1 MEVREWLLK
10 VGIEAVHEF
19 CPFEFRK
26 YFDVAKAT
34 AITDAAI
41 AKMDLGDRTAHLVLE
56 GEPDGPKTVSM
67 IFDKP
72 VDQEPKPKAKRKKK
86 K

>member
-1 MEVREWLLK
+1 
-10 VGIEAVHEF
+10 
-19 CPFEFRK
+19 
-26 YFDVAKAT
+26 
-34 AITDAAI
+34 
-41 AKMDLGDRTAHLVLE
+41 MDLGDRTAHLVLE